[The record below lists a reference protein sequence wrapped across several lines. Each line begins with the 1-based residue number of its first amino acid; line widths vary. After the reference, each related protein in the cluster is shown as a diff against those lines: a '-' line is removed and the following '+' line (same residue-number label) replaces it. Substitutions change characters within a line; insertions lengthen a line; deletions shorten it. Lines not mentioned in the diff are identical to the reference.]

1 MATWKQII
9 EILKL
14 QKPRSAWGKGVKW
27 YALKIIANAEVK
39 MSDEVPTDPALLRK
53 KLLMGA
59 KDWYQYSKG
68 GFALIYNSDIAKK
81 LCSPSELKKV
91 KSKEGYFKNPNSRED
106 WLQVQGCALTQAF
119 LKILSAHHAILE
131 RVQ

>member
-9 EILKL
+9 EIVKL

-27 YALKIIANAEVK
+27 YAFKIIANAEVK
-39 MSDEVPTDPALLRK
+39 MSDKVPADPALLRK

-59 KDWYQYSKG
+59 KDWYQYSEG
-68 GFALIYNSDIAKK
+68 GFALIYNGDIAKK

-91 KSKEGYFKNPNSRED
+91 KSKEGYFKNPNPRED
-106 WLQVQGCALTQAF
+106 WLQVQGRALTQAF
-119 LKILSAHHAILE
+119 NMILSARRAIKD
-131 RVQ
+131 